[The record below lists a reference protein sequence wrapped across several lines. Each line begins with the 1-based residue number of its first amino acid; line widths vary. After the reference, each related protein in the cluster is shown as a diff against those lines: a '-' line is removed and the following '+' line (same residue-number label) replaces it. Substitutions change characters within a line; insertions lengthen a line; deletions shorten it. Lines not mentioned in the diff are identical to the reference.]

1 MPADFTVIVNRS
13 KLNGLMVRSSAAR
26 VVRTTEK
33 AAMVARAL
41 APGSMKEH
49 IRAIPSAGLGIV
61 MSDHPATTFVIY
73 KTKPHEIKAKRPGGR
88 LKFKINGKTIYRRKV
103 WHPGN
108 QHPNNFLLK
117 ALEAA
122 KF

>member
-1 MPADFTVIVNRS
+1 MAKDFITVNPS
-13 KLNGLMVRSSAAR
+13 KMNALRGRASVDLVVKTTYKVSAIA
-26 VVRTTEK
+26 K
-33 AAMVARAL
+33 IL

-49 IRAIPSAGLGIV
+49 IRTVPSAGLGLVI
-61 MSDHPATTFVIY
+61 SDHPATTFVIY
-73 KTKPHEIKAKRPGGR
+73 KTQAHRITAKKKGGMLR
-88 LKFKINGKTIYRRKV
+88 FTINGEIMFRRSV

-117 ALEAA
+117 ALEAS